1 MSTFFLIASLALVA
15 GIIGLVILRRKRSGV
30 RPKTTLAPQC
40 RAADDECAAFLLRLS
55 QELQT
60 PLNSVI
66 GFADLL
72 AQGQLSEGQ
81 QRQARLITEN
91 ARSMLRLVNDTLEL
105 SRIRTGQTRIVHEE
119 CDLAAELL
127 RLIEM
132 FRPLAAA
139 KELELIHSLSPDLP
153 ARLWLDRVHLR
164 QILLNLVGNA
174 VKFTDKGTV
183 TLSARAERGT
193 LIVDVSDTG
202 AGIDPD
208 QLEGLFIPFA
218 NAVQPASALTPASG
232 LGLAIAA
239 ELARIMGGSL
249 GVTSKAEEGGSSF
262 SLRLPFHDRGP
273 EEQMARVTEP
283 LPLPRAGQGVSGT
296 PDAAGSA
303 ATGPRRVLLAEDN
316 DINQQLVL
324 AMAPLLGIQLDIAA
338 NGEEAVAMADAARLA
353 GLPYHLVLMDVQMPV
368 LDGIAAARAM
378 RRAGHSAQELPIVA
392 LTGRNQPEDLAA
404 TRDAGMQGH
413 LFKPVVL
420 ADLAKMLAT
429 LPDIAVGPAPPEGL
443 DVTRFGD
450 GAIPAIHALDHR
462 YRARK
467 QHLLDLIARTI
478 AGGRTEDNLPQ
489 IVSGL
494 HKLAGV
500 AANFGDEAT
509 GRSARHLEQALK
521 RSDSTA
527 EALRIL
533 VAHWPSLRDR
543 AAQQP

>member
-1 MSTFFLIASLALVA
+1 M
-15 GIIGLVILRRKRSGV
+15 ILRRYRGEA
-30 RPKTTLAPQC
+30 RPTTLLAPQC
-40 RAADDECAAFLLRLS
+40 PASNDECAAFLLRLS

-60 PLNSVI
+60 PLNSII

-72 AQGQLSEGQ
+72 AQGELSEGQ

-91 ARSMLRLVNDTLEL
+91 ARSMLRLVSDTLEL

-127 RLIEM
+127 RLIEI
-132 FRPLAAA
+132 FRPLATA
-139 KELELIHSLSPDLP
+139 KEIKLIHTLSPDLP
-153 ARLWLDRVHLR
+153 ARLWVDRVHVR

-183 TLSARAERGT
+183 TLSARIERGM
-193 LIVDVSDTG
+193 LIVDVADTG

-208 QLEGLFIPFA
+208 HLERLFIPFA
-218 NAVQPASALTPASG
+218 NAMQPASAVSPASG

-239 ELARIMGGSL
+239 ELARRMGGSL
-249 GVTSKAEEGGSSF
+249 AVTSNAQEGGSCF
-262 SLRLPFHDRGP
+262 SLRLPFRDHRP
-273 EEQMARVTEP
+273 VEQMVRVAAAP
-283 LPLPRAGQGVSGT
+283 PPPQAGPRVSGA
-296 PDAAGSA
+296 PDVVVAAA
-303 ATGPRRVLLAEDN
+303 AAPRRVLLAEDN

-324 AMAPLLGIQLDIAA
+324 AMAPLLGIHLDIAA
-338 NGEEAVAMADAARLA
+338 NGEEAVAMVDTARLA
-353 GLPYHLVLMDVQMPV
+353 GSPYHLVLMDVQMPL

-378 RRAGHSAQELPIVA
+378 RRAGHSAQQLPIVA

-420 ADLAKMLAT
+420 ADLAKLLAT
-429 LPDIAVGPAPPEGL
+429 LPNTDVAPAPPEGL
-443 DVTRFGD
+443 DVMRFGD

-462 YRARK
+462 YRTRK

-478 AGGRTEDNLPQ
+478 AGDRAADNLPE

-500 AANFGDEAT
+500 AANFGDEET
-509 GRSARHLEQALK
+509 GQTARHLEQALK
-521 RSDSTA
+521 RSESAA

-543 AAQQP
+543 AAQQR